1 MVVYGKIIVQCLQGM
16 TLDCVEISLARVFES
31 GQAYVALSRARSLEG
46 LRVMDFDPRVVRA
59 DPDVLEFCKKLRKG
73 RLLMQVRVQLIITV
87 ENPWKSC
94 SLFSPLSCSRL
105 PWTTLLTTKKTIAEF
120 ISLVY
125 LCIVCMTSLR
135 VIVLICF
142 FWKKVLR
149 GSSHGFSPLP
159 HNGAVALPPCG
170 HYFLRF

>member
-1 MVVYGKIIVQCLQGM
+1 M

-59 DPDVLEFCKKLRKG
+59 DPDVLDFCKKLRKE
-73 RLLMQVRVQLIITV
+73 RLLMQVRVELKITA
-87 ENPWKSC
+87 ENPEKC
-94 SLFSPLSCSRL
+94 FLLFSPLSCSRL

-135 VIVLICF
+135 VIVLIYF

-149 GSSHGFSPLP
+149 GSSHGLSPFTSQRRCRTAPLWP
-159 HNGAVALPPCG
+159 LLT
-170 HYFLRF
+170 FLRAYFCAIIYCVFK